1 MKLNSFQLLLKQR
14 YDTYEAV
21 AKLLRAA
28 VSAGAFPD
36 HPSALTAAYYSEPLK
51 ERIGRE
57 VRLPGTR
64 GGLLW
69 RYFVTTG
76 TWLADLARVN
86 ELLGQD
92 ARTTVQRLG
101 RPSKDVQ
108 MPESDRSIAVIRSA
122 LTSDGFKQYVQARFG
137 EGNTV
142 LAQEY
147 LTTYLLNPSAA
158 VSAAETVDFLTH
170 LFVQDFELVDLARV
184 PDVQESLALPQ
195 NNAPFWEARY
205 GLRDDADTSLDAL
218 ARIAQSLTSQRKEI
232 RREVAEK
239 LASDGILRS
248 LVLSRLLPFV
258 ESHFLVT
265 NPQVRRGLPAGSL
278 ASLVIEQDYLSRF
291 PNDPTID
298 FSRVPSLGAADA
310 LTKRTAQVLSHA
322 SVPFLYWCAKSHIPL
337 ARLWNKP
344 GNEPA
349 DKISIWPEATD
360 HDWSGKYVAIASK
373 LDTGSFFTAMR
384 FLTQTL
390 HRYPESL
397 CLFVT
402 DHWNEEEAAAA
413 YQVVTNPRSPGS
425 IVVLRSDGTR
435 YPISVFAFPAQ

>member
-122 LTSDGFKQYVQARFG
+122 LTSDGFK
-137 EGNTV
+137 
-142 LAQEY
+142 
-147 LTTYLLNPSAA
+147 
-158 VSAAETVDFLTH
+158 H
-170 LFVQDFELVDLARV
+170 
-184 PDVQESLALPQ
+184 
-195 NNAPFWEARY
+195 
-205 GLRDDADTSLDAL
+205 GLEKATPCW
-218 ARIAQSLTSQRKEI
+218 RKNI
-232 RREVAEK
+232 
-239 LASDGILRS
+239 
-248 LVLSRLLPFV
+248 
-258 ESHFLVT
+258 
-265 NPQVRRGLPAGSL
+265 
-278 ASLVIEQDYLSRF
+278 
-291 PNDPTID
+291 
-298 FSRVPSLGAADA
+298 
-310 LTKRTAQVLSHA
+310 
-322 SVPFLYWCAKSHIPL
+322 
-337 ARLWNKP
+337 
-344 GNEPA
+344 
-349 DKISIWPEATD
+349 
-360 HDWSGKYVAIASK
+360 
-373 LDTGSFFTAMR
+373 
-384 FLTQTL
+384 
-390 HRYPESL
+390 
-397 CLFVT
+397 
-402 DHWNEEEAAAA
+402 
-413 YQVVTNPRSPGS
+413 
-425 IVVLRSDGTR
+425 
-435 YPISVFAFPAQ
+435 

>member
-195 NNAPFWEARY
+195 NSLLGGPIRAPRRCRHFA
-205 GLRDDADTSLDAL
+205 G
-218 ARIAQSLTSQRKEI
+218 RI
-232 RREVAEK
+232 
-239 LASDGILRS
+239 G
-248 LVLSRLLPFV
+248 
-258 ESHFLVT
+258 SHSTVT
-265 NPQVRRGLPAGSL
+265 
-278 ASLVIEQDYLSRF
+278 
-291 PNDPTID
+291 
-298 FSRVPSLGAADA
+298 
-310 LTKRTAQVLSHA
+310 H
-322 SVPFLYWCAKSHIPL
+322 
-337 ARLWNKP
+337 
-344 GNEPA
+344 
-349 DKISIWPEATD
+349 
-360 HDWSGKYVAIASK
+360 
-373 LDTGSFFTAMR
+373 
-384 FLTQTL
+384 
-390 HRYPESL
+390 
-397 CLFVT
+397 VT
-402 DHWNEEEAAAA
+402 
-413 YQVVTNPRSPGS
+413 T
-425 IVVLRSDGTR
+425 
-435 YPISVFAFPAQ
+435 